1 MARVF
6 NIQNGFEVDSATYPA
21 SMVTEIAPPAP
32 GYMFVKGVWIVSPA
46 SVNER
51 LDVVRREAVDNI
63 NNRSIECYN
72 IFTPLYMEYVQ
83 RESQAQAW
91 KVSGFVGNPP
101 PQVLAVS
108 IPSRMNPMEAC
119 IQILTQA
126 GQFRAVL
133 DFLAGLRMKK
143 LEVDTATS
151 IAEVREIEKETM
163 ASIDMV
169 LSQLP

>member
-1 MARVF
+1 MTKVY
-6 NIQNGFEVDSATYPA
+6 NIQNGFEVDEFTYPA
-21 SMVTEIAPPAP
+21 SMVTTNAPPAP

-46 SVNER
+46 SVSER
-51 LDVVRREAVDNI
+51 LDVVRREAFDNI
-63 NNRSIECYN
+63 NNRSIESYN
-72 IFTPLYMEYVQ
+72 LFTPLYMEYLQ

-91 KVSGFVGNPP
+91 KDSGFVGNPP

-119 IQILTQA
+119 IQILIEA
-126 GQFRAVL
+126 GQFRAAL

-163 ASIDMV
+163 ATIEVV
-169 LSQLP
+169 LSQLS

>member
-1 MARVF
+1 MEKVY
-6 NIQNGFEVDSATYPA
+6 NIQNGFEVDEFTYPA
-21 SMVTEIAPPAP
+21 SMITTTAPPAP

-51 LDVVRREAVDNI
+51 LEVVRREAFDNI
-63 NNRSIECYN
+63 NNRSIETYN
-72 IFTPLYMEYVQ
+72 LYTPLYMEYLQ
-83 RESQAQAW
+83 RETQAQTW
-91 KVSGFVGNPP
+91 KDSGFVGNPP

-119 IQILTQA
+119 IQILTEA
-126 GQFRAVL
+126 SQFHSAL

-151 IAEVREIEKETM
+151 IAEVRDIEKKTM
-163 ASIDMV
+163 ASIDVV
-169 LSQLP
+169 LAQLS

>member
-1 MARVF
+1 MEKVY
-6 NIQNGFEVDSATYPA
+6 NIQNGFEVDEFTYPA
-21 SMVTEIAPPAP
+21 RMVTTTAPPAP

-51 LDVVRREAVDNI
+51 LEVVRREAFDNI
-63 NNRSIECYN
+63 NNRSIETYN
-72 IFTPLYMEYVQ
+72 LYTPLYMEYLQ
-83 RESQAQAW
+83 RETQAQTW
-91 KVSGFVGNPP
+91 KDSGFVGNPP

-108 IPSRMNPMEAC
+108 LPSRMNPMEAC
-119 IQILTQA
+119 IKILTEA
-126 GQFRAVL
+126 SQFHSAL

-151 IAEVREIEKETM
+151 IAEVRDIEKETM

-169 LSQLP
+169 LSQLS

>member
-1 MARVF
+1 MTKVY
-6 NIQNGFEVDSATYPA
+6 NIQNGFEVDEFTYPA
-21 SMVTEIAPPAP
+21 SMVTTNAPPAP

-46 SVNER
+46 SVSER
-51 LDVVRREAVDNI
+51 LDVVRREAFDNI
-63 NNRSIECYN
+63 NNRSIESYN
-72 IFTPLYMEYVQ
+72 LFTPLYMEYLQ

-91 KVSGFVGNPP
+91 KDSGFVGNPP

-119 IQILTQA
+119 IQILQQA
-126 GQFRAVL
+126 ADFHSAL

-151 IAEVREIEKETM
+151 IAEVRDIEKKTM
-163 ASIDMV
+163 ASIDVV
-169 LSQLP
+169 LAQLS

>member
-32 GYMFVKGVWIVSPA
+32 GYMFVKGLWVVSPA

-51 LDVVRREAVDNI
+51 LDVVRREAFDNI
-63 NNRSIECYN
+63 NNRTIECYN
-72 IFTPLYMEYVQ
+72 IFTPLYMEYLQ
-83 RESQAQAW
+83 REEQAQKW
-91 KVSGFVGNPP
+91 KDSNFACNPP
-101 PQVLAVS
+101 PQVLVVS
-108 IPSRMNPMEAC
+108 VPSRMNPMEAC
-119 IQILTQA
+119 IQILQQA
-126 GQFRAVL
+126 AEFRSAL

-151 IAEVREIEKETM
+151 IAEVRDIEKKTM
-163 ASIDMV
+163 ASIDVV
-169 LSQLP
+169 LAQLP

>member
-32 GYMFVKGVWIVSPA
+32 GYMFVKGVWVVSPNA
-46 SVNER
+46 VNER
-51 LDVVRREAVDNI
+51 MEAVRREAYTHI
-63 NNRSIECYN
+63 NDRSIECYN
-72 IFTPLYMEYVQ
+72 LFSPLFMEYLR
-83 RESQAQAW
+83 REEQAQKW
-91 KVSGFVGNPP
+91 KDSNFAGNPP

-108 IPSRMNPMEAC
+108 VPSRMNPMEAC
-119 IQILTQA
+119 IQILTEA
-126 GQFRAVL
+126 SQFRAVL

-163 ASIDMV
+163 ASIEVV

>member
-1 MARVF
+1 MEKVY
-6 NIQNGFEVDSATYPA
+6 NIQNGFEVDEFTYPA
-21 SMVTEIAPPAP
+21 SMVTTTAPPAP

-51 LDVVRREAVDNI
+51 LEVVRREAFDNI
-63 NNRSIECYN
+63 NNRSIETYN
-72 IFTPLYMEYVQ
+72 LYTPLYMEYLQ
-83 RESQAQAW
+83 RETQAQTW
-91 KVSGFVGNPP
+91 KDSGFVGNPP

-119 IQILTQA
+119 IQILTEA
-126 GQFRAVL
+126 SQFHSAL

-151 IAEVREIEKETM
+151 IAEVRDIEKKTM
-163 ASIDMV
+163 ASIDVV
-169 LSQLP
+169 LAQLS

>member
-1 MARVF
+1 MAKVY
-6 NIQNGFEVDSATYPA
+6 NIQNGFEVDEFTYPP
-21 SMVTEIAPPAP
+21 SMVTTTAPPAP
-32 GYMFVKGVWIVSPA
+32 GYMFVKGTWIVSPA

-51 LDVVRREAVDNI
+51 LEVVRREAFDNI
-63 NNRSIECYN
+63 NNRSIECYTTY
-72 IFTPLYMEYVQ
+72 TPLYMEYLQ
-83 RESQAQAW
+83 RESRAQAW
-91 KVSGFVGNPP
+91 KDSGFVGNPP

-108 IPSRMNPMEAC
+108 VPSRMNPMEAC

-126 GQFRAVL
+126 GQFRAAL

-163 ASIDMV
+163 ASIEVV